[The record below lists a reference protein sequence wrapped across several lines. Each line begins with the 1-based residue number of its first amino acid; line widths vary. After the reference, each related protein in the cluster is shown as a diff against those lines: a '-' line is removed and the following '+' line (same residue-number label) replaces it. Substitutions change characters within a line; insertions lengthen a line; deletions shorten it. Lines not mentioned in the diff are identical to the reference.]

1 MVRNDS
7 IGVRDL
13 SRVSVAGHGV
23 KVSGVL
29 TLLGWVGIP
38 LWMPFLKV
46 DGLTQVP
53 GVHLNGV
60 MVSGVLTGVR
70 DPLWVIVVVACI
82 LVPVSWFLVLC
93 GWVVDLPWLLPSV
106 AVGLAWVPVA

>member
-1 MVRNDS
+1 MVPNDS

-38 LWMPFLKV
+38 LWMPFVKV

-60 MVSGVLTGVR
+60 MASGVLTGVR
-70 DPLWVIVVVACI
+70 DSLWVIVVVACI

>member
-70 DPLWVIVVVACI
+70 DPLWVIVVVACV
-82 LVPVSWFLVLC
+82 LVQVSWVLVLC
-93 GWVVDLPWLLPSV
+93 GWVVDLP
-106 AVGLAWVPVA
+106 

>member
-29 TLLGWVGIP
+29 TLLSWVGIL

-70 DPLWVIVVVACI
+70 DPLWVIVVVACV
-82 LVPVSWFLVLC
+82 LVQVSWVLVLC
-93 GWVVDLPWLLPSV
+93 GWVVDLP
-106 AVGLAWVPVA
+106 

>member
-1 MVRNDS
+1 MLRNDG

-29 TLLGWVGIP
+29 TLLSWVG
-38 LWMPFLKV
+38 MRFVKV

-53 GVHLNGV
+53 GVHLNGVLV

-93 GWVVDLPWLLPSV
+93 GWVVDLP
-106 AVGLAWVPVA
+106 

>member
-1 MVRNDS
+1 MFPNDS

-29 TLLGWVGIP
+29 TLLSWVGIL
-38 LWMPFLKV
+38 LWMRFVKV

-60 MVSGVLTGVR
+60 FVMVSGVLAGVR
-70 DPLWVIVVVACI
+70 DPLRVIVVVARV
-82 LVPVSWFLVLC
+82 LVPVFWFLVSC
-93 GWVVDLPWLLPSV
+93 GWVVDLP
-106 AVGLAWVPVA
+106 